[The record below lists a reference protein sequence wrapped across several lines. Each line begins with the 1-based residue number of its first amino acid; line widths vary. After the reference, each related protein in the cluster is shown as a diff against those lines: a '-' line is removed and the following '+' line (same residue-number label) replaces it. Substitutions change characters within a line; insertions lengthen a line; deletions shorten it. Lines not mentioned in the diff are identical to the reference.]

1 MDRRQFTAALVSI
14 TGAAATGFGTS
25 ASAQGAPGGP
35 AVVRIVMPFP
45 AGTAID
51 ASVRGLAE
59 ALQKTTKR
67 SYIVDNKPGASGMI
81 GTAEVARAAP
91 DGGTLLFTTG
101 GHTTNAAIFKKLP
114 YDSLK
119 DFTPITQVAA
129 WDGFVMLVSSTSPY
143 KTFQEYVAAAK
154 ASPGKLSYASYG
166 VGNTSHVIAALL
178 AHAAGMNLLHVPYKD
193 SPLPDVISGRV
204 DALFLGASLA
214 RPYLT
219 DGKLRA
225 LAVAGDARQSG
236 LPDVP
241 AFAEFGFKGVDV
253 PTWSGL
259 MGPAGMTQA
268 TLQLVH
274 RDVAEASRHP
284 DFVAAM
290 RKLEMRAVASSPGDF
305 AGYVTSEIT
314 RLKAQVA
321 PLGIALD

>member
-1 MDRRQFTAALVSI
+1 MKRRKFNVFLGSLLGTAAAGVSP
-14 TGAAATGFGTS
+14 GAAA
-25 ASAQGAPGGP
+25 QGSGS

-45 AGTAID
+45 PGTAID

-59 ALQKTTKR
+59 ALQKTTRR
-67 SYIVDNKPGASGMI
+67 SYVVDNKPGASGII
-81 GTAEVARAAP
+81 GTGEVARAAA
-91 DGGTLLFTTG
+91 DGNTLLFTTG

-129 WDGFVMLVSSTSPY
+129 WDGFVMLVGSASPY
-143 KTFQEYVAAAK
+143 KTFQEFMAAAK

-178 AHAAGMNLLHVPYKD
+178 AHAAGVNLLHVPYKD

-204 DALFLGASLA
+204 DAVFLGASLA

-225 LAVAGDARQSG
+225 LAVAGDARQAG
-236 LPDVP
+236 LPEVP

-259 MGPAGMTQA
+259 MAPAGISQA
-268 TLQLVH
+268 TLQQIQ
-274 RDVAEASRHP
+274 REVADAARHP
-284 DFVAAM
+284 DFVALM
-290 RKLEMRAVASSPGDF
+290 RKLEMRAVASSPKDF
-305 AGYVTSEIT
+305 SAYVASEIT